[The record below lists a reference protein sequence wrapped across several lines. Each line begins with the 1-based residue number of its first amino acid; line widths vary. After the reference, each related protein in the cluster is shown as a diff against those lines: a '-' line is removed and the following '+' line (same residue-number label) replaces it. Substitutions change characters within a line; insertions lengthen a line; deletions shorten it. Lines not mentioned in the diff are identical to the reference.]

1 MRISI
6 IGTGYVGLVSG
17 ICFAEMGN
25 YVTFMDVDREKLGT
39 LQSGRLPIY
48 EPGLESLLERNQR
61 EHRVAFTRSLTEAV
75 EHAEVIFLTLPT
87 PPNDDGSANLSSVLQ
102 TVHEL
107 STLIK
112 RYTVIVTKSTVPV
125 GTASRLREVLESRGL
140 KAGQDF
146 DVVSNPEFLREGVA
160 VNDFLKPERVV
171 IGTAS
176 ATAGEIMKGLYEP
189 FVRNGNPILVM
200 DERSAE
206 LVKYASNAFLAMK
219 ISFINEIA
227 NVCEKVGANVDRV
240 RAGMGKDSRIGPQF
254 LYPGLGYGGSCFPKD
269 VQALDFLA
277 SENDYSFE
285 ILKAVL
291 RVNEHQRDLFVN
303 RIVDFYEGDV
313 SGKRFALWGLAF
325 KPNTD
330 DVREAPA
337 HSIARGLTERHAS
350 VIAYD
355 PEAMENSRRVLGD
368 SIEYASDM
376 YASLSGADALIIAT
390 EWNEFRNPDLNFIR
404 RTLERPVIFDG
415 RNLFEPDRLAEMGIE
430 YHSIGRQH
438 IPAADSRVNRRSLGH
453 EAA

>member
-6 IGTGYVGLVSG
+6 VGTGYVGLVSG

-25 YVTFMDVDREKLGT
+25 YVTFMDVDTEKLDT
-39 LQSGRLPIY
+39 LQEGQLPIY
-48 EPGLESLLERNQR
+48 EPGLESLLERNRR
-61 EHRVAFTRSLTEAV
+61 EQRVAFTGSLAAAV

-87 PPNDDGSANLSSVLQ
+87 PPNDDGSANLSFVLN

-112 RYTVIVTKSTVPV
+112 SYTVIVTKSTVPV
-125 GTASRLREVLESRGL
+125 GTAGRIREVLESQGL
-140 KAGQDF
+140 KAGRDF

-176 ATAGEIMKGLYEP
+176 ATAAEIMKGLYEP
-189 FVRNGNPILVM
+189 FVRNGNPILLM

-206 LVKYASNAFLAMK
+206 MVKYASNAFLAVK

-240 RAGMGKDSRIGPQF
+240 RAGMGKDSRIGSQF

-269 VQALDFLA
+269 VQAMDFLA

-291 RVNEHQRDLFVN
+291 RVNERQRDRFVN
-303 RIVDFYEGDV
+303 RIVEYYDGDV
-313 SGKRFALWGLAF
+313 AGKRFALWGLAF

-337 HSIARGLTERHAS
+337 HSIARSLIARHAS

-355 PEAMENSRRVLGD
+355 PEAMENTKQALGD
-368 SIEYASDM
+368 SIEYANDM
-376 YASLSGADALIIAT
+376 YAALSGADALIIAT
-390 EWNEFRNPDLNFIR
+390 EWNEFRNPDLHFIR
-404 RTLERPVIFDG
+404 KTLERPVIFDG
-415 RNLFEPDRLAEMGIE
+415 RNVFEPERLAEMGIE
-430 YHSIGRQH
+430 YHSIGRRYV
-438 IPAADSRVNRRSLGH
+438 PAMGSRVDGRSLGH